1 MDLSVIIPAYNE
13 AAYIGRLLDSL
24 AVARQQLAPGRK
36 VEVIV
41 VDNGSTD
48 ETASVARG
56 RGATVVEEPE
66 RKIAAVRNAGAR
78 AARGRTFV
86 FIDADNLASPNLL
99 AEIDRVMVHHENGSP
114 QVQSGRYAGGG
125 VEVLPDR
132 WSIGIALTYAF
143 FWTSFWLLGIS
154 AGVIF
159 VSREGFDAVGGFDP
173 TLYAGED
180 AKIVWELKRWAR
192 RQGQRFC
199 NLRSAYIITSTR
211 KFDQYGDWLFLKLF
225 LRWWYRPFRVLKDR
239 RAVGFMWYD
248 VRKP

>member
-1 MDLSVIIPAYNE
+1 MELSGSQIDLSVIIPAYNE

-24 AVARQQLAPGRK
+24 AVAKQQLAAGREA
-36 VEVIV
+36 EVIV

-48 ETASVARG
+48 GTAAIARE

-78 AARGRTFV
+78 SARGRTLV
-86 FIDADNLASPNLL
+86 FIDADNVASLNLL
-99 AEIDRVMVHHENGSP
+99 AEIDRMM
-114 QVQSGRYAGGG
+114 QSGRYVGGG

-132 WSIGIALTYAF
+132 WSAGIAITYAF
-143 FWTSFWLLGIS
+143 FWTSFWLLGLS
-154 AGVIF
+154 AGVIYA
-159 VSREGFDAVGGFDP
+159 SREAFDAVGGFDP
-173 TLYAGED
+173 ALYAGED
-180 AKIVWELKRWAR
+180 AKIVWQLKHWAR
-192 RQGQRFC
+192 RQGKRFC
-199 NLRSAYIITSTR
+199 NLRSAHIITSTR
-211 KFDQYGDWLFLKLF
+211 KFDLYGDWLFLKLF

>member
-13 AAYIGRLLDSL
+13 AEYIGKLLDSL
-24 AVARQQLAPGRK
+24 SVARTQLPPGRE
-36 VEVIV
+36 VELIV

-48 ETASVARG
+48 KTAAIARE
-56 RGATVVEEPE
+56 RGAIVVEEPE

-78 AARGRTFV
+78 AASGRTLI

-99 AEIDRVMVHHENGSP
+99 AEIDRTM
-114 QVQSGRYAGGG
+114 QLGRYAGGG

-132 WSIGIALTYAF
+132 WSAGIAVTYVF
-143 FWTSFWLLGIS
+143 FWMSFWLLGVS

-159 VSREGFDAVGGFDP
+159 TSREAFDAVGGFDP

-180 AKIVWELKRWAR
+180 AKIVWQLKHWAR
-192 RQGQRFC
+192 RNGKRFC
-199 NLRSAYIITSTR
+199 NLRSAHIITSTR

-225 LRWWYRPFRVLKDR
+225 FRWWYRPFRVLKDR
-239 RAVGFMWYD
+239 KAVGFMWYD

>member
-1 MDLSVIIPAYNE
+1 MTGRIVQLSVIIPAYNE
-13 AAYIGRLLDSL
+13 AAYLGRLLDSL
-24 AVARQQLAPGRK
+24 AVARRELDPGHD

-41 VDNGSTD
+41 VDNQSTD
-48 ETASVARG
+48 ETASIARG
-56 RGATVVEEPE
+56 HGAVVVTEPE
-66 RKIAAVRNAGAR
+66 RRISAVRNAGAR
-78 AARGRTFV
+78 AATGEVLV

-99 AEIDRVMVHHENGSP
+99 AEIVRTMQG
-114 QVQSGRYAGGG
+114 GRDIGGG

-132 WSIGIALTYAF
+132 WSAGIALTYAI
-143 FWTSFWLLGIS
+143 FWVSFWLLGLS

-159 VSREGFDAVGGFDP
+159 ATREAFDAVGGFDP

-180 AKIVWELKRWAR
+180 AKLVWELKRLAR
-192 RQGQRFC
+192 RRGLRFC
-199 NLRSAYIITSTR
+199 NLRSAHIVTSTR

>member
-13 AAYIGRLLDSL
+13 ADYISKLLDSL
-24 AVARQQLAPGRK
+24 AVARRQLAPGRG
-36 VEVIV
+36 VEIIV

-48 ETASVARG
+48 GTAAIARE

-78 AARGRTFV
+78 SARGQTLV

-99 AEIDRVMVHHENGSP
+99 AEIDGVMR
-114 QVQSGRYAGGG
+114 SGRYVGGG

-132 WSIGIALTYAF
+132 WSAGIALTYAF
-143 FWTSFWLLGIS
+143 FWSSFWLLGVS

-159 VSREGFDAVGGFDP
+159 TSREAFDAVGGFDP
-173 TLYAGED
+173 KLYAGED
-180 AKIVWELKRWAR
+180 AKIVWQLKHHAR
-192 RQGQRFC
+192 LSGMRFC
-199 NLRSAYIITSTR
+199 NLRSAHIVTSTR

>member
-13 AAYIGRLLDSL
+13 ADYIGRLLNSL
-24 AVARQQLAPGRK
+24 AIARRQLAAGRE

-48 ETASVARG
+48 GTAAIARE
-56 RGATVVEEPE
+56 RGAIVVPEPE

-78 AARGRTFV
+78 SARGQTLV

-99 AEIDRVMVHHENGSP
+99 AEIDRVMRG
-114 QVQSGRYAGGG
+114 GRHVGGG

-132 WSIGIALTYAF
+132 WSAGIALTYAF
-143 FWTSFWLLGIS
+143 FWVSFWLLGVS

-159 VSREGFDAVGGFDP
+159 ASREAFDAVDGFDP

-180 AKIVWELKRWAR
+180 AKIVWKLKHWAR
-192 RQGQRFC
+192 RNKKRFC
-199 NLRSAYIITSTR
+199 NLRSAHIITSTR